1 MLYGSNVRKNIDA
14 VRKPQSRSSNG
25 TASSETFS
33 LIGANVSDDD
43 YKSDKSQTYPRS
55 PSTQYPQSSKSET
68 IKRSSDVIAKNRNR
82 LSTSQLRLFGA
93 RNNSENSTASNVL
106 IAEEKEEDDDYNK
119 LTFKL
124 RNTFVDV
131 IESSSFNPGDSK
143 SNMDMIDTIKSQLD
157 TQAVRIR
164 RLERALREKEDQLIK
179 TDDEDTL
186 EVLLDRY
193 PNAMEL
199 YRKQIEED
207 QFNERLETCIEEF
220 EAQRQKM
227 ILEHQRNFEILKLK
241 YRNRFDDIVE
251 RMISDPSRLNDEWA
265 KRVQR
270 EADHRV
276 EEIKKKYSKR

>member
-1 MLYGSNVRKNIDA
+1 
-14 VRKPQSRSSNG
+14 
-25 TASSETFS
+25 
-33 LIGANVSDDD
+33 
-43 YKSDKSQTYPRS
+43 
-55 PSTQYPQSSKSET
+55 
-68 IKRSSDVIAKNRNR
+68 
-82 LSTSQLRLFGA
+82 
-93 RNNSENSTASNVL
+93 
-106 IAEEKEEDDDYNK
+106 
-119 LTFKL
+119 
-124 RNTFVDV
+124 
-131 IESSSFNPGDSK
+131 
-143 SNMDMIDTIKSQLD
+143 MIDTIKSQMD
-157 TQAVRIR
+157 TQTVRIR

-179 TDDEDTL
+179 TDDEGTL
-186 EVLLDRY
+186 DVLLKRY

-270 EADHRV
+270 EADYRV

>member
-14 VRKPQSRSSNG
+14 IRKPQSRSSNG

-43 YKSDKSQTYPRS
+43 YKSDKSQTHPRS
-55 PSTQYPQSSKSET
+55 PSNQYIKSSKSET

-82 LSTSQLRLFGA
+82 LSTSQLRIFGA
-93 RNNSENSTASNVL
+93 RNSSENSTASNVL
-106 IAEEKEEDDDYNK
+106 IVEEKEEDDDYNK
-119 LTFKL
+119 LAFKL

-131 IESSSFNPGDSK
+131 IESSSIAPGDSK

-157 TQAVRIR
+157 TQTVRIR

-179 TDDEDTL
+179 NDDANTL
-186 EVLLDRY
+186 EMLLERY

-199 YRKQIEED
+199 YRTQIEED